1 MEQSVVKAICTAH
14 VARDCAH
21 NVFPYTVLV
30 HVFRSVVLLPLVQPA
45 FSGCRELHS
54 LFDAPLC
61 PRAHGAHL
69 SAPRETRARARAS
82 ERACERER
90 TVSIKYRQSP
100 LLQLQLSGITTSRSE
115 PASDSVA
122 TRKTRRINGGHT
134 LKFYL
139 LTIAAHRWGQG
150 GECNFEDARSPMC
163 FNSKLATANRRKRES
178 RRDGAD
184 RG

>member
-69 SAPRETRARARAS
+69 SASRETRA
-82 ERACERER
+82 RER

-139 LTIAAHRWGQG
+139 LTIAATAG
-150 GECNFEDARSPMC
+150 G
-163 FNSKLATANRRKRES
+163 
-178 RRDGAD
+178 
-184 RG
+184 